1 MSGIGN
7 GRQIGMEVSI
17 CPSLII
23 IPHRLALIAYQVTQ
37 VDILVLF
44 RFMVTLPSAWCQSW
58 NKSKLSPVLHGT
70 LVPPRA
76 RSFPSSSAPSYLL
89 GHFWD
94 IQTPGRRPKP
104 PESGHPG
111 HLLLRSTPVTWQSE
125 GHEIV
130 GLETAESKQPCSLA
144 PERPTV
150 RSDELNQSGSWCSH
164 GNTGV
169 RQPSR
174 LHGLR
179 GQGCALTLTRMR
191 RPSSDP
197 WWTLWR
203 VTLQLFGSG
212 LRSFTFSLK

>member
-7 GRQIGMEVSI
+7 GRQIGMEASI

-94 IQTPGRRPKP
+94 IQTPGRHPKP

-130 GLETAESKQPCSLA
+130 GLETAESKQPLF
-144 PERPTV
+144 
-150 RSDELNQSGSWCSH
+150 SGSREAH
-164 GNTGV
+164 
-169 RQPSR
+169 
-174 LHGLR
+174 
-179 GQGCALTLTRMR
+179 CAL
-191 RPSSDP
+191 
-197 WWTLWR
+197 WWTESERKLMFTR
-203 VTLQLFGSG
+203 KHRCPTAVQVTRASWSG
-212 LRSFTFSLK
+212 LCFDPDPDEAS

>member
-89 GHFWD
+89 GA
-94 IQTPGRRPKP
+94 
-104 PESGHPG
+104 
-111 HLLLRSTPVTWQSE
+111 LLRHTDSWAPSQTSWVRTPWALAFKKHPSYVA
-125 GHEIV
+125 V
-130 GLETAESKQPCSLA
+130 GGA
-144 PERPTV
+144 R
-150 RSDELNQSGSWCSH
+150 NSGSWNCWVQ
-164 GNTGV
+164 TAFV
-169 RQPSR
+169 LWLP
-174 LHGLR
+174 R
-179 GQGCALTLTRMR
+179 GPLCALMNWIRAEADVHTETQVSDS
-191 RPSSDP
+191 RPGYTGFVVRAVLWP
-197 WWTLWR
+197 WPGWGVLV
-203 VTLQLFGSG
+203 VTPGGHSG
-212 LRSFTFSLK
+212 E